1 MKDLAS
7 IWRSLSVKWG
17 DRTGRL
23 GVCVHVCRSMCACV
37 YFMVIIGA
45 FPTIPGFSRRFPGFP
60 GDFPACSRPGPA
72 ESTAHSQCEEDRR
85 GAVQGRL
92 FHLFDVVCIVAVSVT
107 IIYFLLLVL

>member
-60 GDFPACSRPGPA
+60 AISRLVPGQALPNPPLTVNVRKTDVELFKDDF
-72 ESTAHSQCEEDRR
+72 STCLTLCALLQ
-85 GAVQGRL
+85 
-92 FHLFDVVCIVAVSVT
+92 
-107 IIYFLLLVL
+107 FLSP